1 VGDIQLHETRNDLRE
16 PTRRAMVA
24 LLNRQLADTIDLRL
38 QTKQAHWNVKGP
50 QFIALHELFDRAYEE
65 VGGFED
71 VIAERAVQLGG
82 VALGT
87 VQAVGRATRVA
98 PYPLDVASG
107 RGHVAALAGAVGSV
121 ASSTRAAI
129 DEAAEASDADTA
141 DVFTEI
147 SRGLDKL
154 LWLIE
159 AHEHSKD

>member
-1 VGDIQLHETRNDLRE
+1 MPQEKLHATRNDLAE
-16 PTRRAMVA
+16 STRRAMVE

-38 QTKQAHWNVKGP
+38 QAKQAHWNVKGP

-65 VGGFED
+65 VGEFED
-71 VIAERAVQLGG
+71 TIAERAVQLGG

-98 PYPLDVASG
+98 PYPLDLASG
-107 RGHVAALAGAVGSV
+107 HGHISALATAVGAV

-129 DEAAEASDADTA
+129 DEAAESADADTA
-141 DVFTEI
+141 DVFTEV